1 MVFRIVYASLEI
13 GLVLPNVVYQH
24 GLVVLKLSCDVLPYY
39 FIVEHKSLDVGMDE
53 WELWEFSA
61 WTVIVSF

>member
-1 MVFRIVYASLEI
+1 MYASLEI

-24 GLVVLKLSCDVLPYY
+24 GLVVLKLSRGVLPYY
-39 FIVEHKSLDVGMDE
+39 FIVEHKSLGVGMDE